1 MILIPQNR
9 RQIGFMTIKLT
20 RKDYIWNYIGIF
32 LSLFGH
38 ILLTPFVV
46 YFLDGDHYGLW
57 GVFQSLAAITVIFDF
72 GFTTTFSRN
81 INYSWNGAERLEKT
95 GVVYSQNREPNFL
108 LMKKAMTACQRV
120 FLIIAGSALA
130 IMLTAGSL
138 YVSHISSSLNSS
150 EPLIAWILCAVAIF
164 MTLYYGYFGAFLR
177 GVGAISEVNKATVY
191 AKVVQIVLT
200 IVLLATG
207 CGIIGTSIA
216 YLTYGTLYRLLAK
229 RSFLRYKG
237 IGEGLKSVTAKI
249 PSAEIKEMFYTVWH
263 NAWREGL
270 VSVANYLA
278 NQACT
283 VIISLYM
290 PLTQTGA
297 YSLGVHLAQAV
308 AQLASAMYS
317 ANQPV
322 LQSAYITNDKQKQ
335 KKTMSLIVFSYVV
348 LHVLGMLAV
357 IFVGLPILRLIRPET
372 VVAPLVMLGIGFYQF
387 ILKFRNC
394 YTSYFSC
401 TNRIPYVGAFLIS
414 AIGCVILALIT
425 MGVLHWGMWGLIG
438 AQIVCQLA
446 YNAWAWTIKA
456 HKEMELSLKET
467 ITLGYSELMD
477 LLKSFLH
484 RGKKHA

>member
-1 MILIPQNR
+1 
-9 RQIGFMTIKLT
+9 MTIKLT
-20 RKDYIWNYIGIF
+20 KKDYIWNYVGVF
-32 LSLFGH
+32 LSLFGQ
-38 ILLTPFVV
+38 IILTPFVV
-46 YFLDGDHYGLW
+46 YFLNGEYYGLW

-95 GVVYSQNREPNFL
+95 GAVYSQNKEPNFL

-120 FLIIAGSALA
+120 FLLLAGSALI
-130 IMLTAGSL
+130 IMLSVGSI
-138 YVSHISSSLNSS
+138 YVSHISASLNSN
-150 EPLIAWILCAVAIF
+150 EPMIAWVICAVAIF
-164 MTLYYGYFGAFLR
+164 LSLYYGYYGAFLR
-177 GVGAISEVNKATVY
+177 GVGAISEVNKATIY
-191 AKVVQIVLT
+191 AKLIQIVLT
-200 IVLLATG
+200 IALLACG
-207 CGIIGTSIA
+207 FGIIGTSIA

-229 RSFLRYKG
+229 RSFLKYKG
-237 IGEGLKSVTAKI
+237 IGEGLKKVAAKI
-249 PSAEIKEMFYTVWH
+249 PGKEIKEMFFTVWH

-297 YSLGVHLAQAV
+297 YSLGVHLATAV
-308 AQLASAMYS
+308 AQLACAMYS

-348 LHVLGMLAV
+348 LDVLGLIVV
-357 IFVGLPILRLIRPET
+357 IFIGLPILRLIRPET

-401 TNRIPYVGAFLIS
+401 TNRIPYVKAFLIS
-414 AIGCVILALIT
+414 SVGCIVLALLA
-425 MGVLHWGMWGLIG
+425 MGVFRWGMWGLIG
-438 AQIVCQLA
+438 AQIISQLA
-446 YNAWAWTIKA
+446 YNGWAWTVMA
-456 HKEMELSLKET
+456 HKEMNLGLEET
-467 ITLGYSELMD
+467 VALGYAESRD
-477 LLKSFLH
+477 LLKSFMH
-484 RGKKHA
+484 RGKKNA